1 MTKRIRF
8 DELIIQ
14 TDDQRTSYRFTG
26 NITSI
31 VGPIGSGKTSTLELL
46 KYAIGGGAALSDTV
60 KREVRSVVVRMR
72 LQSQTLLFSREIGAR
87 TVNVHDADGTL
98 IETVATRNSRHHRLA
113 SELLLEASGLPA
125 LTITTRS
132 GRPGARVDN
141 LSFFDVYRYC
151 YLSQSEID
159 RSVVRHD
166 DKILERRRRAAFE
179 MVFGLSDTD
188 TAAAERTV
196 AELIEQLRVARQA
209 EASVRQFLEHADE
222 PSEVALHEERD
233 RLNATMQRATE
244 QLAQLRSDMRSVT
257 SDEASRQRKV
267 AVIAHEV
274 RQINQQAIVL
284 QAQLSQHAAG
294 VAQYELQ
301 LEQLARRTGARQ
313 LLDRIEFSKCPRCMQ
328 SVSDRNTGPGTCVV
342 CLQPEP
348 DALAPSVLS
357 PGSPDGQL
365 GFGALA
371 INDER
376 RRIETQRNEVAA
388 LAEDDR
394 QELEQV
400 LERQRTMDIAMRE
413 VLADL
418 DRRTEQYVSPRFE
431 AISDLSAQLAGAQG
445 RLAAIDRAL
454 VYWSRFRE
462 LTAGVAALEDQLSEA
477 RERAEA
483 ARLNLESRRAIVTEL
498 SNAFDD
504 QIRRLEPPW
513 YRGARIDSK
522 TYLPELNGSNFES
535 LSGGEKTMVN
545 VAYHLALLTV
555 ALAHRDTNLPALL
568 VIDTPR
574 KNLGSGYDQ
583 TFASRIYRQIV
594 ALNDVYAGQFQ
605 LLIADNDSAPTPI
618 ANSSEIHLDYEHPL
632 VPGVEHP
639 GEDVEPVAGGEE
651 PDR

>member
-8 DELIIQ
+8 EELIIQ
-14 TDDQRTSYRFTG
+14 TDNERASYRFTG

-31 VGPIGSGKTSTLELL
+31 IGPIGSGKTSTLELL
-46 KYAIGGGAALSDTV
+46 KYAIGGSAALSNTV

-72 LQSQTLLFSREIGAR
+72 FPSQTLLFSRQIGAR
-87 TVNVHDADGTL
+87 TVDVHDADGTL

-113 SELLLEASGLPA
+113 SELLLEAAELPA
-125 LTITTRS
+125 LTIATRS

-151 YLSQSEID
+151 YLSQTEID

-166 DKILERRRRAAFE
+166 DTILERRRKAAFE
-179 MVFGLSDTD
+179 MIFGLSDTE

-209 EASVRQFLEHADE
+209 EASVRQFLEQADE
-222 PSEVALHEERD
+222 QSEVALHEDRD
-233 RLNATMQRATE
+233 RLHATMQQATE
-244 QLAQLRSDMRSVT
+244 QLAQLRADMRSVT
-257 SDEASRQRKV
+257 ADEASRQRQV
-267 AVIAHEV
+267 AVIAQEV

-284 QAQLSQHAAG
+284 QAQLREHAAG

-301 LEQLARRTGARQ
+301 LEQLGRRTGARQ
-313 LLDRIEFSKCPRCMQ
+313 LLDRIEFSRCPRCMQ
-328 SVSDRNTGPGTCVV
+328 SVSGRSAGSGTCVV

-348 DALAPSVLS
+348 GAQDPSVLS

-376 RRIETQRNEVAA
+376 RRIEVLRDDVAA
-388 LAEDDR
+388 LAEYDR
-394 QELEQV
+394 QELEHV
-400 LERQRTMDIAMRE
+400 LDRQRTMDISMRE

-431 AISDLSAQLAGAQG
+431 AISDLSARLAGAQA
-445 RLAAIDRAL
+445 RLAAVDRAL

-462 LTAGVAALEDQLSEA
+462 LTAGVAALEEQLSGA
-477 RERAEA
+477 RERADA
-483 ARLNLESRRAIVTEL
+483 ARLSLESRRAIVMEL
-498 SNAFDD
+498 SEAFDD

-513 YRGARIDSK
+513 YQGARIDPK
-522 TYLPELNGSNFES
+522 TYLPELNGSDFES

-574 KNLGSGYDQ
+574 KNLGAGYDQ
-583 TFASRIYRQIV
+583 TFANRIYRQIV

-605 LLIADNDSAPTPI
+605 LLIADNDPPPTPI
-618 ANSSEIHLDYEHPL
+618 AGSGEIHLDYEHPL

-639 GEDVEPVAGGEE
+639 GEDVEQVAGGEE